1 MLEAIKEASPHRV
14 CISALGRIE
23 VYQHIPSAGR
33 HVRTPEGPHTHL
45 LLGLLKAGPGHAADA
60 AIPPGFVAC
69 LTLYPARGV
78 AGPEAAAPNTRAAK
92 SG

>member
-1 MLEAIKEASPHRV
+1 MLAAIKEASPHRV

-45 LLGLLKAGPGHAADA
+45 LLRLLKAGHAADT

-69 LTLYPARGV
+69 LTLYPARRL
-78 AGPEAAAPNTRAAK
+78 AAPAAPAPNTRAAK